1 MCRITD
7 MGRQAFEAYVK
18 ALRSYLKIS
27 KK

>member
-18 ALRSYLKIS
+18 ALRGYLKVS
-27 KK
+27 RK